1 MLVNI
6 NDQHLQRL
14 QNIASMRGISLEE
27 ALKKCIT
34 QTYYFSSKR
43 FEGYKILLN
52 KDSEVK
58 EVIGV

>member
-27 ALKKCIT
+27 ALKKSIT
-34 QTYYFSSKR
+34 QTYYFSNKKL
-43 FEGYKILLN
+43 EGYKILLN
-52 KDSEVK
+52 KNAEVN